1 MPQITSDLILTWV
14 LIGLT
19 VSLLTKLFVPG
30 SDLRGWFGTFFVGIV
45 GSVVGG
51 LIVYALRFENEV
63 SDASAWVLSMI
74 SAAVALLVYYR
85 VGAESGLDRI
95 T

>member
-19 VSLLTKLFVPG
+19 VSLFTRLFVPG
-30 SDLRGWFGTFFVGIV
+30 SDLRGWIGTYFVGVV
-45 GSVVGG
+45 GSAVGG

-63 SDASAWVLSMI
+63 SDASAWVVSMI
-74 SAAVALLVYYR
+74 GAFVALLVYYR
-85 VGAESGLDRI
+85 IGAESGMDRI

>member
-1 MPQITSDLILTWV
+1 MPQITSDLVLTWV

-19 VSLLTKLFVPG
+19 VSLFTRLFVPG
-30 SDLRGWFGTFFVGIV
+30 SDLRGWIGTYFVGVV
-45 GSVVGG
+45 GSAVGG

-74 SAAVALLVYYR
+74 SAAVALLLFYR
-85 VGAESGLDRI
+85 IGAESGMDRI